1 MTTSYRATGDDKTSV
16 EVSLIDPD
24 SRTWEVVVEQP
35 PSRFGRLIAE
45 LRRHSPSHHQVS
57 SARGKRRHEVPDPQ
71 LEEIVR
77 VSLGGSRSAEEL
89 LERIRANH
97 GPASRD

>member
-1 MTTSYRATGDDKTSV
+1 MTTSYRATGADKTSV

-24 SRTWEVVVEQP
+24 TRTWEVVVEQP

-57 SARGKRRHEVPDPQ
+57 STNLKRHEVPDPQ
-71 LEEIVR
+71 LDEIVR

-97 GPASRD
+97 GPAATG

>member
-1 MTTSYRATGDDKTSV
+1 MTTSYRASGDDDTSI
-16 EVSLIDPD
+16 EVSLIDAD
-24 SRTWEVVVEQP
+24 HRTWEVVIERP

-45 LRRHSPSHHQVS
+45 LRRLGPFQHQVS
-57 SARGKRRHEVPDPQ
+57 SAVRKRYEVPEPQ

-77 VSLGGSRSAEEL
+77 VSLGGSPSAEEL

-97 GPASRD
+97 GPAATD

>member
-1 MTTSYRATGDDKTSV
+1 MTTSYRASGDDETSV

-24 SRTWEVVVEQP
+24 ARTWEVVVERP

-45 LRRHSPSHHQVS
+45 LSRVGPLRHQVS
-57 SARGKRRHEVPDPQ
+57 SAYRRHHEVPDPQ

-97 GPASRD
+97 GPAAAD

>member
-1 MTTSYRATGDDKTSV
+1 MTTSYRATGDDETSV

-24 SRTWEVVVEQP
+24 TRTWEVVVEQP

-57 SARGKRRHEVPDPQ
+57 SARRKRHQVPDPH
-71 LEEIVR
+71 LEEMVR

-97 GPASRD
+97 GPAAAD